1 MVSAFEPIKGKIVI
15 PNVGLLVNAY
25 VAHAKSQ
32 KGAIMMKGSELE
44 HYDLNLLA
52 QDGPRYVKVTSIPKG
67 YAAFTFV
74 DDQGPYV
81 EGSHTSVFVLE
92 LAKR

>member
-25 VAHAKSQ
+25 VAHTKSH
-32 KGAIMMKGSELE
+32 KGFMMKGSDLE

-52 QDGPRYVKVTSIPKG
+52 QDGPRDVKVTSI
-67 YAAFTFV
+67 
-74 DDQGPYV
+74 
-81 EGSHTSVFVLE
+81 
-92 LAKR
+92 